1 MVQGDNIMNKGV
13 VAISIYLIIDYF
25 IMNNLENIFSISA
38 YDISDFILSHFLI
51 AVSPFFLISK
61 DYKKMVIGL
70 IFILFSLD
78 ALIDIYQHY
87 GNIYFI
93 FFSFSVF
100 FISLIIIPA
109 KSEVSNG

>member
-1 MVQGDNIMNKGV
+1 
-13 VAISIYLIIDYF
+13 
-25 IMNNLENIFSISA
+25 MNNLENRFSFSA

-51 AVSPFFLISK
+51 AASPFFLISK

-70 IFILFSLD
+70 IFIFFSID
-78 ALIDIYQHY
+78 ALIDIYEHY

-100 FISLIIIPA
+100 FISLIIITG